1 MSVIKPPTVKN
12 FIKSMYVCSTHGPSY
27 MLDMRFL
34 TPGRYFFNEELAD
47 KSVVIP
53 EKVVRLSTRKRH
65 ALRGSEKGEGVD
77 VSGKE
82 GGEKKV
88 NEKKKMNEKK
98 KVGEKKGNEKK
109 GGEKKVVNEK
119 KVNEKTE
126 KKSIPTKKPTQPP
139 TEKPEEQVELPK
151 EEIEAKPAEA
161 VRIDSV

>member
-1 MSVIKPPTVKN
+1 MIKPPTVKN

-88 NEKKKMNEKK
+88 NEKKG
-98 KVGEKKGNEKK
+98 GEKKVNEKK
-109 GGEKKVVNEK
+109 GGEKKETKKGGEK
-119 KVNEKTE
+119 KETKKGEE
-126 KKSIPTKKPTQPP
+126 KKEEKKETKETETETSQTKTTSSPTRSRGRK
-139 TEKPEEQVELPK
+139 
-151 EEIEAKPAEA
+151 
-161 VRIDSV
+161 

>member
-1 MSVIKPPTVKN
+1 MIKPPTVKN

-82 GGEKKV
+82 GGEKK
-88 NEKKKMNEKK
+88 
-98 KVGEKKGNEKK
+98 GD
-109 GGEKKVVNEK
+109 EK
-119 KVNEKTE
+119 KVNEK
-126 KKSIPTKKPTQPP
+126 KKETKKETKE
-139 TEKPEEQVELPK
+139 TETETSQTKTSSS
-151 EEIEAKPAEA
+151 PA
-161 VRIDSV
+161 RSRGRK

>member
-1 MSVIKPPTVKN
+1 MIKPPTVKN

-77 VSGKE
+77 VSVSEKKE
-82 GGEKKV
+82 GGEKK
-88 NEKKKMNEKK
+88 EDKKEDKK
-98 KVGEKKGNEKK
+98 EPEAETKETSQT
-109 GGEKKVVNEK
+109 
-119 KVNEKTE
+119 KTT
-126 KKSIPTKKPTQPP
+126 SS
-139 TEKPEEQVELPK
+139 
-151 EEIEAKPAEA
+151 PA
-161 VRIDSV
+161 RSRGRK

>member
-1 MSVIKPPTVKN
+1 MIKPPTVKN

-88 NEKKKMNEKK
+88 NEKK
-98 KVGEKKGNEKK
+98 
-109 GGEKKVVNEK
+109 GGEKKETKKGEEK
-119 KVNEKTE
+119 KEE
-126 KKSIPTKKPTQPP
+126 KKETKE
-139 TEKPEEQVELPK
+139 TETETSQTKTTSS
-151 EEIEAKPAEA
+151 PA
-161 VRIDSV
+161 RSRGRK

>member
-1 MSVIKPPTVKN
+1 MIKPPTVKN

-88 NEKKKMNEKK
+88 NEKKG
-98 KVGEKKGNEKK
+98 GEKKVNEKK
-109 GGEKKVVNEK
+109 GGEKKETKKGEEK
-119 KVNEKTE
+119 KKLRRANKVEESDSESNSESDEKPA
-126 KKSIPTKKPTQPP
+126 KKS
-139 TEKPEEQVELPK
+139 ESE
-151 EEIEAKPAEA
+151 
-161 VRIDSV
+161 DSESSENENEVAYL

>member
-1 MSVIKPPTVKN
+1 MIKPPTVKN

-88 NEKKKMNEKK
+88 NEKK
-98 KVGEKKGNEKK
+98 
-109 GGEKKVVNEK
+109 GGEKKETKKGEEK
-119 KVNEKTE
+119 KETKKGEE
-126 KKSIPTKKPTQPP
+126 KKEEKKETKETETETSQTKTTSSPTRSRGRK
-139 TEKPEEQVELPK
+139 
-151 EEIEAKPAEA
+151 
-161 VRIDSV
+161 

>member
-1 MSVIKPPTVKN
+1 MIKPPTVKN

-88 NEKKKMNEKK
+88 NEKKGEEKK
-98 KVGEKKGNEKK
+98 ETKETET
-109 GGEKKVVNEK
+109 ETSQT
-119 KVNEKTE
+119 KTT
-126 KKSIPTKKPTQPP
+126 SSPTRSRGRK
-139 TEKPEEQVELPK
+139 
-151 EEIEAKPAEA
+151 
-161 VRIDSV
+161 

>member
-1 MSVIKPPTVKN
+1 MIKPPTVKN

-82 GGEKKV
+82 GGEKK
-88 NEKKKMNEKK
+88 
-98 KVGEKKGNEKK
+98 GD
-109 GGEKKVVNEK
+109 EK
-119 KVNEKTE
+119 KVNEK
-126 KKSIPTKKPTQPP
+126 KKETKKETKE
-139 TEKPEEQVELPK
+139 TETETETSQTKTSSS
-151 EEIEAKPAEA
+151 PA
-161 VRIDSV
+161 RSRGRK

>member
-1 MSVIKPPTVKN
+1 MIKPPTVKN

-88 NEKKKMNEKK
+88 NEKK
-98 KVGEKKGNEKK
+98 
-109 GGEKKVVNEK
+109 GGEKKKE
-119 KVNEKTE
+119 
-126 KKSIPTKKPTQPP
+126 TKKETKE
-139 TEKPEEQVELPK
+139 TETETETSQTKTSSS
-151 EEIEAKPAEA
+151 PA
-161 VRIDSV
+161 RSRGRK

>member
-1 MSVIKPPTVKN
+1 MIKPPTVKN

-88 NEKKKMNEKK
+88 NEKK
-98 KVGEKKGNEKK
+98 
-109 GGEKKVVNEK
+109 GGEKKETKKGEEK
-119 KVNEKTE
+119 KETKETETETSQTKTT
-126 KKSIPTKKPTQPP
+126 SSPTRSRGRK
-139 TEKPEEQVELPK
+139 
-151 EEIEAKPAEA
+151 
-161 VRIDSV
+161 

>member
-1 MSVIKPPTVKN
+1 MIKPPTVKN

-88 NEKKKMNEKK
+88 NEKKVNEKK
-98 KVGEKKGNEKK
+98 KE
-109 GGEKKVVNEK
+109 
-119 KVNEKTE
+119 
-126 KKSIPTKKPTQPP
+126 TKKETKE
-139 TEKPEEQVELPK
+139 TETETETSQTKTSSS
-151 EEIEAKPAEA
+151 PA
-161 VRIDSV
+161 RSRGRK

>member
-1 MSVIKPPTVKN
+1 MIKPPTVKN

-88 NEKKKMNEKK
+88 NEKKG
-98 KVGEKKGNEKK
+98 GEKKETKK
-109 GGEKKVVNEK
+109 GGEKKETKKGEEK
-119 KVNEKTE
+119 KEE
-126 KKSIPTKKPTQPP
+126 KKETKETETETSQTKTTSSPTRSRGRK
-139 TEKPEEQVELPK
+139 
-151 EEIEAKPAEA
+151 
-161 VRIDSV
+161 

>member
-1 MSVIKPPTVKN
+1 MIKPPTVKN

-82 GGEKKV
+82 GGEKK
-88 NEKKKMNEKK
+88 
-98 KVGEKKGNEKK
+98 GD
-109 GGEKKVVNEK
+109 EK
-119 KVNEKTE
+119 KVNEK
-126 KKSIPTKKPTQPP
+126 KKETKKETKE
-139 TEKPEEQVELPK
+139 TETETETSQTK
-151 EEIEAKPAEA
+151 ASSSPA
-161 VRIDSV
+161 RSRGRK

>member
-1 MSVIKPPTVKN
+1 MIKPPTVKN

-65 ALRGSEKGEGVD
+65 ALRGSEGASEGVD

-88 NEKKKMNEKK
+88 NEKK
-98 KVGEKKGNEKK
+98 
-109 GGEKKVVNEK
+109 GGEKKETKKGEEK
-119 KVNEKTE
+119 KEDKKEDKKEPEAETKETETKT
-126 KKSIPTKKPTQPP
+126 SSS
-139 TEKPEEQVELPK
+139 
-151 EEIEAKPAEA
+151 PA
-161 VRIDSV
+161 RSRGRK

>member
-1 MSVIKPPTVKN
+1 MIKPPTVKN

-88 NEKKKMNEKK
+88 NEKKGEEKK
-98 KVGEKKGNEKK
+98 ETKKGEEKKEEKK
-109 GGEKKVVNEK
+109 ETKET
-119 KVNEKTE
+119 ETETSQTKTT
-126 KKSIPTKKPTQPP
+126 SSPTRSRGRK
-139 TEKPEEQVELPK
+139 
-151 EEIEAKPAEA
+151 
-161 VRIDSV
+161 

>member
-88 NEKKKMNEKK
+88 NEKK
-98 KVGEKKGNEKK
+98 
-109 GGEKKVVNEK
+109 GGEKKETKKGEEK
-119 KVNEKTE
+119 KETKKGEE
-126 KKSIPTKKPTQPP
+126 KKEEKKETKETETETSQTKTTSSPTRSRGRK
-139 TEKPEEQVELPK
+139 
-151 EEIEAKPAEA
+151 
-161 VRIDSV
+161 

>member
-1 MSVIKPPTVKN
+1 MIKPPTVKN

-88 NEKKKMNEKK
+88 NEKKGEEKK
-98 KVGEKKGNEKK
+98 ETKKGEEKKETKKGEEKK
-109 GGEKKVVNEK
+109 EEKKETK
-119 KVNEKTE
+119 ETETETSQTKTT
-126 KKSIPTKKPTQPP
+126 SSPTRSRGRK
-139 TEKPEEQVELPK
+139 
-151 EEIEAKPAEA
+151 
-161 VRIDSV
+161 

>member
-1 MSVIKPPTVKN
+1 MIKPPTVKN

-65 ALRGSEKGEGVD
+65 ALRGSEGASE
-77 VSGKE
+77 SGKE

-88 NEKKKMNEKK
+88 NEKK
-98 KVGEKKGNEKK
+98 
-109 GGEKKVVNEK
+109 GGEKKKE
-119 KVNEKTE
+119 
-126 KKSIPTKKPTQPP
+126 TKKETKE
-139 TEKPEEQVELPK
+139 TETETETSQTKTSSS
-151 EEIEAKPAEA
+151 PA
-161 VRIDSV
+161 RSRGRK

>member
-1 MSVIKPPTVKN
+1 MIKPPTVKN

-88 NEKKKMNEKK
+88 NEKK
-98 KVGEKKGNEKK
+98 
-109 GGEKKVVNEK
+109 GGEKKE
-119 KVNEKTE
+119 
-126 KKSIPTKKPTQPP
+126 TKKETKE
-139 TEKPEEQVELPK
+139 TETETETSQTKTSSS
-151 EEIEAKPAEA
+151 PA
-161 VRIDSV
+161 RSRGRK

>member
-1 MSVIKPPTVKN
+1 MIKPPTVKN

-65 ALRGSEKGEGVD
+65 ALRGSEGAS

-82 GGEKKV
+82 GGEKKS
-88 NEKKKMNEKK
+88 
-98 KVGEKKGNEKK
+98 GEKKEDKK
-109 GGEKKVVNEK
+109 EDKKEPEAETK
-119 KVNEKTE
+119 ETSQTKTA
-126 KKSIPTKKPTQPP
+126 SS
-139 TEKPEEQVELPK
+139 
-151 EEIEAKPAEA
+151 PA
-161 VRIDSV
+161 RSRGRK

>member
-1 MSVIKPPTVKN
+1 MIKPPTVKN

-88 NEKKKMNEKK
+88 NEKK
-98 KVGEKKGNEKK
+98 
-109 GGEKKVVNEK
+109 GGEKKKE
-119 KVNEKTE
+119 
-126 KKSIPTKKPTQPP
+126 TKKETKETETETSQTKTTSSPTRSRGR
-139 TEKPEEQVELPK
+139 K
-151 EEIEAKPAEA
+151 
-161 VRIDSV
+161 

>member
-65 ALRGSEKGEGVD
+65 ALRGSEGASE
-77 VSGKE
+77 SGKE

-88 NEKKKMNEKK
+88 NEKK
-98 KVGEKKGNEKK
+98 
-109 GGEKKVVNEK
+109 GGEKKETKKGEEK
-119 KVNEKTE
+119 KEE
-126 KKSIPTKKPTQPP
+126 KKETKETETETSQMKTTSSPTRSRGRK
-139 TEKPEEQVELPK
+139 
-151 EEIEAKPAEA
+151 
-161 VRIDSV
+161 

>member
-1 MSVIKPPTVKN
+1 MIKPPTVKN

-65 ALRGSEKGEGVD
+65 ALRGSEKGEGAD

-88 NEKKKMNEKK
+88 NEKKG
-98 KVGEKKGNEKK
+98 GEKKETKK
-109 GGEKKVVNEK
+109 GGEKKETKKGEEK
-119 KVNEKTE
+119 KEE
-126 KKSIPTKKPTQPP
+126 KKETKETETETSQTKTTSSPTRSRGRK
-139 TEKPEEQVELPK
+139 
-151 EEIEAKPAEA
+151 
-161 VRIDSV
+161 

>member
-1 MSVIKPPTVKN
+1 MIKPPTVKN

-82 GGEKKV
+82 GGEKKS
-88 NEKKKMNEKK
+88 
-98 KVGEKKGNEKK
+98 GEKKEDKKETKKGEEKK
-109 GGEKKVVNEK
+109 ETKKGEEKKEEK
-119 KVNEKTE
+119 KETKETETETSQTKTT
-126 KKSIPTKKPTQPP
+126 SSPTRSRGRK
-139 TEKPEEQVELPK
+139 
-151 EEIEAKPAEA
+151 
-161 VRIDSV
+161 

>member
-88 NEKKKMNEKK
+88 NEKK
-98 KVGEKKGNEKK
+98 
-109 GGEKKVVNEK
+109 GGEKKKE
-119 KVNEKTE
+119 
-126 KKSIPTKKPTQPP
+126 TKKETKE
-139 TEKPEEQVELPK
+139 TETETETSQTKTSSS
-151 EEIEAKPAEA
+151 PA
-161 VRIDSV
+161 RSRGRK

>member
-88 NEKKKMNEKK
+88 NEKK
-98 KVGEKKGNEKK
+98 
-109 GGEKKVVNEK
+109 GGEKKETKKGEEK
-119 KVNEKTE
+119 KEE
-126 KKSIPTKKPTQPP
+126 KKETKETETETSQTKTTSSPTRSRGRK
-139 TEKPEEQVELPK
+139 
-151 EEIEAKPAEA
+151 
-161 VRIDSV
+161 

>member
-1 MSVIKPPTVKN
+1 MIKPPTVKN

-82 GGEKKV
+82 GGEKK
-88 NEKKKMNEKK
+88 E
-98 KVGEKKGNEKK
+98 EKK
-109 GGEKKVVNEK
+109 GGEKKETKKGEEK
-119 KVNEKTE
+119 KEE
-126 KKSIPTKKPTQPP
+126 KKETKETETETSQTKTTSSPTRSRGRK
-139 TEKPEEQVELPK
+139 
-151 EEIEAKPAEA
+151 
-161 VRIDSV
+161 

>member
-1 MSVIKPPTVKN
+1 MIKPPTVKN

-88 NEKKKMNEKK
+88 NEKK
-98 KVGEKKGNEKK
+98 
-109 GGEKKVVNEK
+109 GGEKKETKKGEEK
-119 KVNEKTE
+119 KEE
-126 KKSIPTKKPTQPP
+126 KKETKKGE
-139 TEKPEEQVELPK
+139 EKK
-151 EEIEAKPAEA
+151 EEKKETKETETETSQTKTTSSPT
-161 VRIDSV
+161 RSRGRK

>member
-1 MSVIKPPTVKN
+1 MIKPPTVKN

-77 VSGKE
+77 VSVSEKKVNE
-82 GGEKKV
+82 KKGGEKKV
-88 NEKKKMNEKK
+88 NEKK
-98 KVGEKKGNEKK
+98 
-109 GGEKKVVNEK
+109 GGEKKETKKGEEK
-119 KVNEKTE
+119 KEE
-126 KKSIPTKKPTQPP
+126 KKETKETETETSQTKTTSSPTRSRGRK
-139 TEKPEEQVELPK
+139 
-151 EEIEAKPAEA
+151 
-161 VRIDSV
+161 